1 MSLYGVLRSGVS
13 GMNAQGGKLAT
24 TADNIA
30 NANTVGYKRASTEF
44 SSMVI
49 GNSRSGAYQPAGVT
63 TQTRYAIGE
72 AGSYLSTTSGLD
84 LAVTGSGFFVVQD
97 AGGTPY
103 LTRAGS
109 FIEQPDGTLK
119 NAGGFTL
126 LGYDLANGTPAPSAN
141 SLTGL
146 VPVNVNALGMTA
158 SPTTTGY
165 LTATLNSN
173 ATDVTTTVPVG
184 TPASG
189 NVAGSVYTN
198 KTSLTTY
205 DNLGNEVML
214 DVYFTKTG
222 NNKWEYAVFDRAGA
236 SASGG
241 FPYTATGTPAVGPVL
256 STGTLNFS
264 ATTGK
269 LTASAIPSF
278 SIPNN
283 GSSQTMTLDLSS
295 MTQLGTN
302 EFTPKGDADGNAAQA
317 VDSIEISTEGIVYAI
332 FGDGTRKATFQ
343 VPLANVP
350 SPDNLTPVAGN
361 AYSVSMDSG
370 DPSLGFAGSSS
381 FGVIKSGSL
390 EQSNADMAN
399 ELTAMIEAQRGYT
412 ANSKVFQTGSDL
424 LDVLVNLKR

>member
-13 GMNAQGGKLAT
+13 GMNGQGGKLAT

-84 LAVTGSGFFVVQD
+84 LAVTGSGFFVVED

-126 LGYDLANGTPAPSAN
+126 LGYDLSSGTPAPSAN

-146 VPVNVNALGMTA
+146 VPVNINALGMTA
-158 SPTTTGY
+158 SPTTSGY
-165 LTATLNSN
+165 ISATLNSN
-173 ATDVTTTVPVG
+173 ATATPVATSAG
-184 TPASG
+184 S
-189 NVAGSVYTN
+189 NVAASTYTN
-198 KTSLTTY
+198 KTSLTSY

-222 NNKWEYAVFDRAGA
+222 SNQWEYAVYDRAGA
-236 SASGG
+236 TAGG
-241 FPYTATGTPAVGPVL
+241 FPYAATGTPAVGPVL
-256 STGTLNFS
+256 NTGTLTFN

-269 LTASAIPSF
+269 LTGPVIASF
-278 SIPNN
+278 SVPNN

-302 EFTPKGDADGNAAQA
+302 EFTPTGDTDGNAAQS
-317 VDSIEISTEGIVYAI
+317 VDSVEISNEGIVYAI

-343 VPLANVP
+343 IPLANVP

-361 AYSVSMDSG
+361 AYSISMDSG

-390 EQSNADMAN
+390 EQSNADMAS
-399 ELTAMIEAQRGYT
+399 ELTAMIEAQRSYT
-412 ANSKVFQTGSDL
+412 ANSKVFQTGADL

>member
-13 GMNAQGGKLAT
+13 GMNAQGSRLAT

-30 NANTVGYKRASTEF
+30 NANTPGYKRASTEF

-49 GNSRSGAYQPAGVT
+49 GSGRSGEYQPAGVT
-63 TQTRYAIGE
+63 TETRYAIGE
-72 AGSYLSTTSGLD
+72 AGSYLSTTSDLD
-84 LAVTGSGFFVVQD
+84 LAVTGTGFFVVQD
-97 AGGTPY
+97 AGGKPY

-109 FIEQPDGTLK
+109 FIEQTDGTLK

-126 LGYDLANGTPAPSAN
+126 LGYDLAGGTPSPSAN

-146 VPVNVNALGMTA
+146 VPVNIKALGMTA
-158 SPTTTGY
+158 SPTTSGY
-165 LTATLNSN
+165 ITATLNSN
-173 ATDVTTTVPVG
+173 ATDVTTAVPPG

-189 NVAGSVYTN
+189 NTAASVYTN

-222 NNKWEYAVFDRAGA
+222 SNQWEYAVFDRAGSTA
-236 SASGG
+236 GG
-241 FPYTATGTPAVGPVL
+241 FPYSATGTPAAGPVL
-256 STGTLNFS
+256 STGTLNFDP
-264 ATTGK
+264 TNGK
-269 LTASAIPSF
+269 LTAPAIASF
-278 SIPNN
+278 SVPNN
-283 GSSQTMTLDLSS
+283 GSSQTMTLDLSG
-295 MTQLGTN
+295 MTQLGTT
-302 EFTPKGDADGNAAQA
+302 EFTPKGATDGNAAQG
-317 VDSIEISTEGIVYAI
+317 VDSVEISDKGIVYAI

-343 VPLANVP
+343 IPLANVP

-361 AYSVSMDSG
+361 AYSISMDSG

-381 FGVIKSGSL
+381 LGVIKSGSL
-390 EQSNADMAN
+390 EQSNADMGS

>member
-13 GMNAQGGKLAT
+13 GMNAQGGRLAT

-109 FIEQPDGTLK
+109 FVKQTDGTLK

-126 LGYDLANGTPAPSAN
+126 LGYDLSAGTPSPSAN

-146 VPVNVNALGMTA
+146 VEVNVNALGMTA
-158 SPTTTGY
+158 SPTTSGY
-165 LTATLNSN
+165 ITATLNSN
-173 ATDVTTTVPVG
+173 ATDVTTTTPPG
-184 TPASG
+184 APASA
-189 NVAGSVYTN
+189 NTAASVYTN
-198 KTSLTTY
+198 KTSMTTY

-222 NNKWEYAVFDRAGA
+222 SNQWEYAVFDRAGA
-236 SASGG
+236 TSGG
-241 FPYTATGTPAVGPVL
+241 FPYSATGTPAVGPL
-256 STGTLNFS
+256 LDSGTLTFD
-264 ATTGK
+264 ATNGK
-269 LTASAIPSF
+269 LTAPVIASF
-278 SIPNN
+278 SVPNN
-283 GSSQTMTLDLSS
+283 GSSQTMTLDLSG
-295 MTQLGTN
+295 MTQLGTE
-302 EFTPKGDADGNAAQA
+302 EFNPTGDTDGNAAQA
-317 VDSIEISTEGIVYAI
+317 VESIEISDKGIVYAI

-343 VPLANVP
+343 IPLANVP
-350 SPDNLTPVAGN
+350 SPDNLTPIAGN
-361 AYSVSMDSG
+361 AYAISMDSG
-370 DPSLGFAGSSS
+370 DPSVGFAGSSS
-381 FGVIKSGSL
+381 FGVIKSWSV
-390 EQSNADMAN
+390 EQSNADMAS
-399 ELTAMIEAQRGYT
+399 ELTSMIEAQRGYT

>member
-1 MSLYGVLRSGVS
+1 
-13 GMNAQGGKLAT
+13 MNAQGSRLAT

-49 GNSRSGAYQPAGVT
+49 GNSRSGSYQPAGVT

-84 LAVTGSGFFVVQD
+84 LAITGSGFFVVRD

-109 FIEQPDGTLK
+109 FVEQPDGTLK

-126 LGYDLANGTPAPSAN
+126 LGYDLSAGTPSPSAN

-165 LTATLNSN
+165 ITATLNSN
-173 ATDVTTTVPVG
+173 ADVIDAADAPS
-184 TPASG
+184 A
-189 NVAGSVYTN
+189 NVAGAEYTN

-214 DVYFTKTG
+214 DIYFTKTG
-222 NNKWEYAVFDRAGA
+222 SNQWEYAVFDRAG
-236 SASGG
+236 STGGG
-241 FPYTATGTPAVGPVL
+241 FPYAATGTPAVGPL
-256 STGTLNFS
+256 LGTGTLAFDPTNGQL
-264 ATTGK
+264 TGPVI
-269 LTASAIPSF
+269 ASF
-278 SIPNN
+278 SVPND
-283 GSSQTMTLDLSS
+283 GSTQTMTLDLSG
-295 MTQLGTN
+295 MTQLGTT
-302 EFTPKGDADGNAAQA
+302 EFTPTGDTDGNAAQS
-317 VDSIEISTEGIVYAI
+317 VDSIEISNEGIVYAI

-343 VPLANVP
+343 IPLANVP

-361 AYSVSMDSG
+361 AYSISMNSG

-381 FGVIKSGSL
+381 FGVISSGSL
-390 EQSNADMAN
+390 EQSNADMAT

>member
-13 GMNAQGGKLAT
+13 GMNAQGSKLAT
-24 TADNIA
+24 TSDNIA

-49 GNSRSGAYQPAGVT
+49 GSGRSGAYQPAGVD

-72 AGSYLSTTSGLD
+72 AGSYLSTTSGTD

-109 FIEQPDGTLK
+109 FIQQSDGTLK
-119 NAGGFTL
+119 NTGGFTL
-126 LGYDLANGTPAPSAN
+126 LGYDLANGSPTPSAN
-141 SLTGL
+141 SLNGL

-158 SPTTTGY
+158 SPTTKGY
-165 LTATLNSN
+165 ISATLNSN
-173 ATDVTTTVPVG
+173 ATV
-184 TPASG
+184 TPAATSPG
-189 NVAGSVYTN
+189 SNVAGSTYTN

-205 DNLGNEVML
+205 DNLGNSVML

-222 NNKWEYAVFDRAGA
+222 ANQWEYAVFDRAGA
-236 SASGG
+236 TAGG

-256 STGTLNFS
+256 GTGTLNFDPANGQLTTS
-264 ATTGK
+264 PAT
-269 LTASAIPSF
+269 F
-278 SIPNN
+278 SIPVPNT
-283 GSSQTMTLDLSS
+283 GSSQSMTLDLSG
-295 MTQLGTN
+295 MTQLGTS

-317 VDSIEISTEGIVYAI
+317 VDSVEISDKGIVYAI

-343 VPLANVP
+343 IPLATVP

-370 DPSLGFAGSSS
+370 DPSVGFAGSSS
-381 FGVIKSGSL
+381 FGIIKSGSL
-390 EQSNADMAN
+390 EQSNADMGS

>member
-24 TADNIA
+24 TSDNIA

-44 SSMVI
+44 STMVI
-49 GNSRSGAYQPAGVT
+49 GSGRSGAYQPAGVN

-72 AGSYLSTTSGLD
+72 AGPYLSTTSGSD

-109 FIEQPDGTLK
+109 FVEQPDGTLK
-119 NAGGFTL
+119 NTGGFTL

-141 SLTGL
+141 SLNGL

-158 SPTTTGY
+158 SPTTKGY
-165 LTATLNSN
+165 ITATLNSN
-173 ATDVTTTVPVG
+173 ATATPVATSPG
-184 TPASG
+184 S
-189 NVAGSVYTN
+189 NVAGSTYTN

-205 DNLGNEVML
+205 DNLGNSVML

-222 NNKWEYAVFDRAGA
+222 ANQWEYAVFDRAGA
-236 SASGG
+236 TAGG

-256 STGTLNFS
+256 GTGTLNFNPANGQLTTS
-264 ATTGK
+264 PAT
-269 LTASAIPSF
+269 F
-278 SIPNN
+278 SIPVPNT
-283 GSSQTMTLDLSS
+283 GSSQSMTLDLSG
-295 MTQLGTN
+295 MTQLGTS
-302 EFTPKGDADGNAAQA
+302 EFNPKGDADGNAAQA
-317 VDSIEISTEGIVYAI
+317 VKSVEISEKGIVYAI

-350 SPDNLTPVAGN
+350 SPDNMTPVAGN
-361 AYSVSMDSG
+361 AYSISMDSG

-381 FGVIKSGSL
+381 YGIIKSGSL

>member
-13 GMNAQGGKLAT
+13 GMNAQGSRLAT
-24 TADNIA
+24 TSDNIA

-84 LAVTGSGFFVVQD
+84 LSITGSGFFVVQD

-146 VPVNVNALGMTA
+146 VEVNVDALGMTA
-158 SPTTTGY
+158 SPTTKGY
-165 LTATLNSN
+165 ITATLNSN
-173 ATDVTTTVPVG
+173 ATTV
-184 TPASG
+184 
-189 NVAGSVYTN
+189 VAADLPSANAAGAEFTN
-198 KTSLTTY
+198 KTSLTAY

-222 NNKWEYAVFDRAGA
+222 ANQWECAVFDRAGA
-236 SASGG
+236 TSGG
-241 FPYTATGTPAVGPVL
+241 FPYVPTGTPAVTTPL
-256 STGTLNFS
+256 TTATLTFDPTN
-264 ATTGK
+264 GK
-269 LTASAIPSF
+269 LTTSPATFTLAV
-278 SIPNN
+278 PNT
-283 GSSQTMTLDLSS
+283 GSSQTMTLDLSG
-295 MTQLGTN
+295 MTQLGTK
-302 EFTPKGDADGNAAQA
+302 EFTPTGDTDGNAAQA
-317 VDSIEISTEGIVYAI
+317 VDSVEISEEGIVYAI

-343 VPLANVP
+343 IPLANVP

>member
-13 GMNAQGGKLAT
+13 GMNAQGSRLAT

-49 GNSRSGAYQPAGVT
+49 GNSRSGSYQPAGVT

-84 LAVTGSGFFVVQD
+84 LAITGSGFFVVQD

-109 FIEQPDGTLK
+109 FVEQPDGTLK

-126 LGYDLANGTPAPSAN
+126 LGYDLSAGTPSPSAN

-158 SPTTTGY
+158 SPTTSGY
-165 LTATLNSN
+165 ITATLNSN
-173 ATDVTTTVPVG
+173 ADVIAAADAPS
-184 TPASG
+184 A
-189 NVAGSVYTN
+189 NAAGAEYTN
-198 KTSLTTY
+198 KTSLTAY
-205 DNLGNEVML
+205 DNLGNQVML

-222 NNKWEYAVFDRAGA
+222 SNEWEYAVFDRAG
-236 SASGG
+236 STGGG

-256 STGTLNFS
+256 STGTLNFDP
-264 ATTGK
+264 TNGK
-269 LTASAIPSF
+269 LTGPMIASF
-278 SIPNN
+278 SVPND
-283 GSSQTMTLDLSS
+283 GSTQTMTLDLSG
-295 MTQLGTN
+295 MTQLGTT
-302 EFTPKGDADGNAAQA
+302 EFTPTGDTDGNAAQS
-317 VDSIEISTEGIVYAI
+317 VDSIEISNEGIVYAI

-343 VPLANVP
+343 IPLANVP

-361 AYSVSMDSG
+361 AYSISMNSG

-381 FGVIKSGSL
+381 FGVISSGSL
-390 EQSNADMAN
+390 EQSNADMAT

>member
-13 GMNAQGGKLAT
+13 GMNAQGSKLAT
-24 TADNIA
+24 TSDNIA

-49 GNSRSGAYQPAGVT
+49 GSGRSGAYQPAGVD

-97 AGGTPY
+97 PGGTPY

-109 FIEQPDGTLK
+109 FVQQTDGTLK
-119 NAGGFTL
+119 NTGGFTL
-126 LGYDLANGTPAPSAN
+126 LGYDLANGTPTPSAN
-141 SLTGL
+141 SLNGL

-158 SPTTTGY
+158 SPTTNGY
-165 LTATLNSN
+165 ITATLNSN
-173 ATDVTTTVPVG
+173 AAVTP
-184 TPASG
+184 PATSAG
-189 NVAGSVYTN
+189 SNVAASAYTN
-198 KTSLTTY
+198 KTSLTAY

-222 NNKWEYAVFDRAGA
+222 ANQWEYAVFDRAGA
-236 SASGG
+236 TGGG

-256 STGTLNFS
+256 STGTLTFDPTN
-264 ATTGK
+264 GK
-269 LTASAIPSF
+269 MTAPAIASF
-278 SIPNN
+278 SVPNN

-302 EFTPKGDADGNAAQA
+302 EFSPKGDTDGNAAQA
-317 VDSIEISTEGIVYAI
+317 VDSVEISDKGIVYAI

-343 VPLANVP
+343 IPLANVP

-361 AYSVSMDSG
+361 AYSISMDSG

-381 FGVIKSGSL
+381 FGIIKSGSL
-390 EQSNADMAN
+390 EQSNADMAS

>member
-13 GMNAQGGKLAT
+13 GMSAQGSRLAT

-30 NANTVGYKRASTEF
+30 NANTVGYKRASSEF

-49 GNSRSGAYQPAGVT
+49 GNSRSGDYQPAGVT

-158 SPTTTGY
+158 SPTTSGY
-165 LTATLNSN
+165 ITATLNSN
-173 ATDVTTTVPVG
+173 ATAVPAANLPS
-184 TPASG
+184 T
-189 NVAGSVYTN
+189 NTAGADFTN
-198 KTSLTTY
+198 KTSLTAY

-222 NNKWEYAVFDRAGA
+222 SNQWEYAVFDRAGA
-236 SASGG
+236 TAGT
-241 FPYTATGTPAVGPVL
+241 FPYAATGTAPAVGPIL
-256 STGTLNFS
+256 GTGTLAFNPTNG
-264 ATTGK
+264 ALTTSPAVFT
-269 LTASAIPSF
+269 LPV
-278 SIPNN
+278 PNN
-283 GSSQTMTLDLSS
+283 GSGQSMTLDLSG

-302 EFTPKGDADGNAAQA
+302 EFTPTGDTNGNAAQS
-317 VDSIEISTEGIVYAI
+317 VDSVEISDEGIVYAI

-343 VPLANVP
+343 IPLANVP

-390 EQSNADMAN
+390 EQSNADMAS

>member
-13 GMNAQGGKLAT
+13 GMNAQGSKLAT

-30 NANTVGYKRASTEF
+30 NANTVGYKRASSEF

-49 GNSRSGAYQPAGVT
+49 GNSRSGDYQPAGVS

-97 AGGTPY
+97 AGGKPY

-109 FIEQPDGTLK
+109 FVEQTDGTLK

-126 LGYDLANGTPAPSAN
+126 LGYDLSSGTPSPSAN

-158 SPTTTGY
+158 SPTTSGY
-165 LTATLNSN
+165 ITATLNSN
-173 ATDVTTTVPVG
+173 ATTVT
-184 TPASG
+184 TPASS
-189 NVAGSVYTN
+189 NTAASAYTN

-222 NNKWEYAVFDRAGA
+222 SNQWEYAVFDRAGA

-241 FPYTATGTPAVGPVL
+241 FPYAATGTPAAGPVL
-256 STGTLNFS
+256 STGTLTFDPTN
-264 ATTGK
+264 GK
-269 LTASAIPSF
+269 LTAPAIPSF
-278 SIPNN
+278 SVPNN
-283 GSSQTMTLDLSS
+283 GSSQTMTLDLSG
-295 MTQLGTN
+295 MTQLGTT
-302 EFTPKGDADGNAAQA
+302 EFTPTGDTNGNAAQA
-317 VDSIEISTEGIVYAI
+317 VDSVEISDKGIVYAI

-343 VPLANVP
+343 IPLANVP

-390 EQSNADMAN
+390 EQSNADMAS

>member
-13 GMNAQGGKLAT
+13 GMNAQGSKLAT
-24 TADNIA
+24 TSDNIA

-49 GNSRSGAYQPAGVT
+49 GSGRSGAYQPAGVD

-72 AGSYLSTTSGLD
+72 AGSYLSTTSGSD

-109 FIEQPDGTLK
+109 FVQQSDGTLK
-119 NAGGFTL
+119 NTGGFTL
-126 LGYDLANGTPAPSAN
+126 LGYDLANGTPTPSAN
-141 SLTGL
+141 SLNGL

-158 SPTTTGY
+158 SPTTSGY
-165 LTATLNSN
+165 VSATLNSN
-173 ATDVTTTVPVG
+173 ATAVPAANL
-184 TPASG
+184 PSA
-189 NVAGSVYTN
+189 NAAGATSTN
-198 KTSLTTY
+198 KTSLTAY

-222 NNKWEYAVFDRAGA
+222 ANQWECAVFDRAGA
-236 SASGG
+236 TAGG
-241 FPYTATGTPAVGPVL
+241 FPYVPTGTPAV
-256 STGTLNFS
+256 STPLTTATLNFDP
-264 ATTGK
+264 TNGK
-269 LTASAIPSF
+269 LTTSPAVFTLPV
-278 SIPNN
+278 PNT

-295 MTQLGTN
+295 MTQLGTS
-302 EFTPKGDADGNAAQA
+302 EFSPKGDTDGNAAQA
-317 VDSIEISTEGIVYAI
+317 VDSVEISDKGIVYAI

-343 VPLANVP
+343 IPLANVP

-361 AYSVSMDSG
+361 AYSISMDSG
-370 DPSLGFAGSSS
+370 DPSVGFAGSSS
-381 FGVIKSGSL
+381 FGIIKSGSL
-390 EQSNADMAN
+390 EQSNADMGS

>member
-13 GMNAQGGKLAT
+13 GMNAQGSKLAT
-24 TADNIA
+24 TSDNIA
-30 NANTVGYKRASTEF
+30 NANTPGYKRASTEF

-49 GNSRSGAYQPAGVT
+49 GSGRSGAYQPAGVN

-72 AGSYLSTTSGLD
+72 AGSYLSTASNLD

-109 FIEQPDGTLK
+109 FIEQTDGTLK

-141 SLTGL
+141 SLNGL
-146 VPVNVNALGMTA
+146 VPVNVKALGMTA
-158 SPTTTGY
+158 SPTTKGY
-165 LTATLNSN
+165 ITATLNSN
-173 ATDVTTTVPVG
+173 AAV
-184 TPASG
+184 TPAATSAG
-189 NVAGSVYTN
+189 SNVAGSTYTN

-205 DNLGNEVML
+205 DNLGNSVML

-222 NNKWEYAVFDRAGA
+222 ANQWEYAVFDRAGA
-236 SASGG
+236 TGGG

-256 STGTLNFS
+256 SSGTLNFDP
-264 ATTGK
+264 ANGN
-269 LTASAIPSF
+269 LLGSAIASF
-278 SIPNN
+278 SVPNT
-283 GSSQTMTLDLSS
+283 GSSQTMTLDLSD
-295 MTQLGTN
+295 MTQLGTT
-302 EFTPKGDADGNAAQA
+302 EFTPTGDADGNAAQA
-317 VDSIEISTEGIVYAI
+317 VDSVEISDKGIVYAI

-343 VPLANVP
+343 IPLANVP

-370 DPSLGFAGSSS
+370 DPSVGFAGASS
-381 FGVIKSGSL
+381 FGIIKSNSL
-390 EQSNADMAN
+390 EQSNADMGN

>member
-13 GMNAQGGKLAT
+13 GMNAQGSRLAT

-109 FIEQPDGTLK
+109 FVEQTDGTLK

-126 LGYDLANGTPAPSAN
+126 LGYDLANGPPSPSAN

-158 SPTTTGY
+158 SPTTSGY
-165 LTATLNSN
+165 LTATLDSN
-173 ATDVTTTVPVG
+173 ATTSA

-189 NVAGSVYTN
+189 NTAASTYTN
-198 KTSLTTY
+198 KTSLTAY

-222 NNKWEYAVFDRAGA
+222 ANQWEYAVFDHAGA
-236 SASGG
+236 TGGG
-241 FPYTATGTPAVGPVL
+241 FPYVATGTPAVGPVL
-256 STGTLNFS
+256 STGTLNFNP
-264 ATTGK
+264 ANGT
-269 LTASAIPSF
+269 LTAPAIASF
-278 SIPNN
+278 SVPNG

-295 MTQLGTN
+295 MTQLGTK
-302 EFTPKGDADGNAAQA
+302 EFNPTGDTDGNAAQA
-317 VDSIEISTEGIVYAI
+317 VDSVEISDKGIVYAI

-343 VPLANVP
+343 IPLANVP
-350 SPDNLTPVAGN
+350 SPDNLTPIAGN
-361 AYSVSMDSG
+361 AYSISMDSG

-381 FGVIKSGSL
+381 FGIIKSGSL

>member
-13 GMNAQGGKLAT
+13 GMNAQGSRLAT

-109 FIEQPDGTLK
+109 FVEQTDGTLK

-126 LGYDLANGTPAPSAN
+126 LGYDLSAGTPSPSAN

-158 SPTTTGY
+158 SPTTSGY
-165 LTATLNSN
+165 ITATLNSN
-173 ATDVTTTVPVG
+173 ATDVTAT
-184 TPASG
+184 TPAGSPASA
-189 NVAGSVYTN
+189 NTATSVYTN
-198 KTSLTTY
+198 KTSLTAY

-222 NNKWEYAVFDRAGA
+222 SNEWEYAVFDRAGA
-236 SASGG
+236 SASG
-241 FPYTATGTPAVGPVL
+241 FPYAATGTPAAGPL
-256 STGTLNFS
+256 LASGTLTFD
-264 ATTGK
+264 ATNGK
-269 LTASAIPSF
+269 LTAPAIASF
-278 SIPNN
+278 SVPNN
-283 GSSQTMTLDLSS
+283 GSSQTMTLDLSA
-295 MTQLGTN
+295 MTQLGTQ
-302 EFTPKGDADGNAAQA
+302 EFNPTGDTDGNSAQA
-317 VDSIEISTEGIVYAI
+317 VDSIEISDKGIVYAI

-343 VPLANVP
+343 IPLANVP

-361 AYSVSMDSG
+361 AYSISMDSG
-370 DPSLGFAGSSS
+370 DPSVGFAGSSS
-381 FGVIKSGSL
+381 FGVIKSNSL
-390 EQSNADMAN
+390 EQSNADMAS

>member
-13 GMNAQGGKLAT
+13 GMNAQGSRLAT

-49 GNSRSGAYQPAGVT
+49 GNSRSGEYQPAGVT
-63 TQTRYAIGE
+63 TETRYAIGE
-72 AGSYLSTTSGLD
+72 AGSYLSTTSDLD

-97 AGGTPY
+97 AGGKPY

-109 FIEQPDGTLK
+109 FVEQTDGTLK

-126 LGYDLANGTPAPSAN
+126 LGYDLAGGTPSPSAN

-158 SPTTTGY
+158 SPTTSGY
-165 LTATLNSN
+165 ITATLNSN
-173 ATDVTTTVPVG
+173 ATTVA
-184 TPASG
+184 TPA
-189 NVAGSVYTN
+189 GSNTAASAYTN

-222 NNKWEYAVFDRAGA
+222 SNQWEYAVFDRAGA

-241 FPYTATGTPAVGPVL
+241 FPYTATGTPAAGPVL
-256 STGTLNFS
+256 STGTLNFDP
-264 ATTGK
+264 TNGK
-269 LTASAIPSF
+269 LTAPAIPSF
-278 SIPNN
+278 SVPNN
-283 GSSQTMTLDLSS
+283 GSSQTMTLDLSG

-302 EFTPKGDADGNAAQA
+302 EFTPTGDTNGNAAQA
-317 VDSIEISTEGIVYAI
+317 VDSVEISDKGVVYAI

-343 VPLANVP
+343 IPLANVP

-361 AYSVSMDSG
+361 AYSISMDSG

-390 EQSNADMAN
+390 EQSNADMAS

>member
-13 GMNAQGGKLAT
+13 GMNAQGSRLAT

-109 FIEQPDGTLK
+109 FVEQTDGTLK

-126 LGYDLANGTPAPSAN
+126 LGYDLANGPPSPSAN

-146 VPVNVNALGMTA
+146 VPVNVDALGMTA
-158 SPTTTGY
+158 SPTTSGY
-165 LTATLNSN
+165 LTATLDSN
-173 ATDVTTTVPVG
+173 ATASA

-189 NVAGSVYTN
+189 NTAASTYTN
-198 KTSLTTY
+198 KTSLTAY

-222 NNKWEYAVFDRAGA
+222 ANQWEYAVFDRAGA
-236 SASGG
+236 TGGG
-241 FPYTATGTPAVGPVL
+241 FPYVATGTPAVGPVL
-256 STGTLNFS
+256 STGTLNFNP
-264 ATTGK
+264 ANGN
-269 LTASAIPSF
+269 LTAPAIASF
-278 SIPNN
+278 SVPNG

-295 MTQLGTN
+295 MTQLGTK
-302 EFTPKGDADGNAAQA
+302 EFNPTGDTDGNAAQA
-317 VDSIEISTEGIVYAI
+317 VDSIEISDKGIVYAI

-343 VPLANVP
+343 IPLANVP
-350 SPDNLTPVAGN
+350 SPDNLTPIAGN
-361 AYSVSMDSG
+361 AYSISMDSG

-390 EQSNADMAN
+390 EQSNADMAS